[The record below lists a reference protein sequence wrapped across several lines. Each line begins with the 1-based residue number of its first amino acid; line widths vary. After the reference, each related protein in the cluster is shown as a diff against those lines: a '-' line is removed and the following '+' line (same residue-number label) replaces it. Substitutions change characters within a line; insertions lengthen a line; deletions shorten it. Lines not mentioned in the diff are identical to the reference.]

1 MAVIEVD
8 DRSLFRLLGLFLGQP
23 IHDCDD
29 PAMLLQLKSILPAPG
44 FR

>member
-29 PAMLLQLKSILPAPG
+29 PAMLLHLKSILPTTVL
-44 FR
+44 R